1 MVSIENQEERK
12 VTFAEFERELE
23 NERVRQI
30 LESAK
35 RTCESI
41 DATIVKT
48 EKTQERIKQ
57 VSKDCAQ
64 TLRKVE
70 QVERTAA
77 AMQSAIQTKI
87 AQAVYG
93 QNFRPNYAAA
103 A

>member
-70 QVERTAA
+70 
-77 AMQSAIQTKI
+77 
-87 AQAVYG
+87 
-93 QNFRPNYAAA
+93 
-103 A
+103 